1 MLAWIA
7 GEQWRIDT
15 FKNGGDIYCASA
27 SKMFKVPVEKHG
39 VNGELRQKG
48 KISELACI
56 AEGQLVLTDAGLIP
70 IEKITL
76 EHKLWDGEEW
86 VSHDGVIYKGE
97 QEVIT
102 YDGLTATKEH
112 LVWVKGEQKPIQ
124 FGVAASCGAYII
136 QTGNDRSAIRLGES
150 NLSRKKME
158 CVMEPLLCINAM
170 YRMWCNSVAAFIK
183 SAKGKIKRLSKLFS
197 ATANSVVAGEETN
210 GSKATVRKST
220 GQGLSQLWRKRN
232 KIRIFKCYRGR
243 IVFNQKIWSAEAGV
257 GNRPYRQQW
266 KLCTRQ
272 YSVCNTY
279 GKQFKQT
286 VYRIKSFFT
295 EILALCKKC
304 GNSEVYQTD

>member
-1 MLAWIA
+1 MANRYI
-7 GEQWRIDT
+7 Q
-15 FKNGGDIYCASA
+15 IYCESA
-27 SKMFKVPVEKHG
+27 SKMIKAPVEKHG

-136 QTGNDRSAIRLGES
+136 QTGNSAG
-150 NLSRKKME
+150 
-158 CVMEPLLCINAM
+158 
-170 YRMWCNSVAAFIK
+170 
-183 SAKGKIKRLSKLFS
+183 
-197 ATANSVVAGEETN
+197 
-210 GSKATVRKST
+210 
-220 GQGLSQLWRKRN
+220 
-232 KIRIFKCYRGR
+232 
-243 IVFNQKIWSAEAGV
+243 
-257 GNRPYRQQW
+257 
-266 KLCTRQ
+266 
-272 YSVCNTY
+272 
-279 GKQFKQT
+279 
-286 VYRIKSFFT
+286 
-295 EILALCKKC
+295 
-304 GNSEVYQTD
+304 

>member
-1 MLAWIA
+1 M
-7 GEQWRIDT
+7 
-15 FKNGGDIYCASA
+15 
-27 SKMFKVPVEKHG
+27 
-39 VNGELRQKG
+39 
-48 KISELACI
+48 
-56 AEGQLVLTDAGLIP
+56 LTDAGLIP

-124 FGVAASCGAYII
+124 FGVATSCGAYII

-257 GNRPYRQQW
+257 
-266 KLCTRQ
+266 
-272 YSVCNTY
+272 
-279 GKQFKQT
+279 
-286 VYRIKSFFT
+286 
-295 EILALCKKC
+295 
-304 GNSEVYQTD
+304 